1 MASNDR
7 GRHLCECQ
15 TVPAASDPPLVR
27 SHEGEYLRRFLVARA
42 AGNRDEMRV
51 WWEALLADNV
61 DRVRGFVAAEA
72 RGRLSHDEQQEA
84 VQRALI
90 KLAHRMVL
98 TFKGSSMGEWVKA
111 TRTLVHHVCID
122 VQRDAMRTTGKE
134 RSLEVGWSDPDDG
147 PGRYDAAIA
156 RDAVEAE
163 RERDDAQDE
172 ELVFQLGR
180 DFLDWALPQLTP
192 RLQAVMELDRQNVP
206 VEDMQERLGVS
217 RDVIYAARSRALKE
231 LGRLMEEYDS

>member
-1 MASNDR
+1 MAA
-7 GRHLCECQ
+7 
-15 TVPAASDPPLVR
+15 PSDPPLVR

-51 WWEALLADNV
+51 WWEALLTDNV

-72 RGRLSHDEQQEA
+72 RGRLSREEQQEA

-90 KLAHRMVL
+90 KLANRMVL

-111 TRTLVHHVCID
+111 TRTLVHGVCID
-122 VQRDAMRTTGKE
+122 VQRDAERVSKRE
-134 RSLEVGWSDPDDG
+134 RSLEAGWNDPDDG

-156 RDAVEAE
+156 RDALDAE
-163 RERDDAQDE
+163 RERDELDYE
-172 ELVFQLGR
+172 EVVFQLGR
-180 DFLDWALPQLTP
+180 DFLDWALPQLSP
-192 RLQAVMELDRQNVP
+192 RLRAVMELDRQNVP
-206 VEDMQERLGVS
+206 VEEMQERLEVS

-231 LGRLMEEYDS
+231 LGKLLEEYES

>member
-1 MASNDR
+1 M
-7 GRHLCECQ
+7 
-15 TVPAASDPPLVR
+15 PAASAPPLVR

-51 WWEALLADNV
+51 WWEALLGDNM

-72 RGRLSHDEQQEA
+72 RGRLSRDEQQEA

-90 KLAHRMVL
+90 KLANRMVL

-111 TRTLVHHVCID
+111 TRTLVHGVCID
-122 VQRDAMRTTGKE
+122 VQRDAE
-134 RSLEVGWSDPDDG
+134 RVSKREPSLDAGWSDPDDG
-147 PGRYDAAIA
+147 PGRYDSAIA
-156 RDAVEAE
+156 REARNAE
-163 RERDDAQDE
+163 REQDE
-172 ELVFQLGR
+172 LDDEEVVFQLGR

-192 RLQAVMELDRQNVP
+192 RLRAVMKLDRQNVP

-231 LGRLMEEYDS
+231 LGKLMEEYDS